1 MTKRV
6 LYVVQDGRVLQWQ
19 DTAGG
24 AYGDPADGMA
34 IADIS
39 EGEWLRQ
46 DTHTWFW
53 EDALTD
59 VEPVVVYPPPTPEQ
73 IIERNFA
80 VQQRLMAEASAAI
93 IPLQYAVD
101 LELEREAEAEQLKV
115 WKRYVVEVSRVD
127 LAQIEPDWPVQPE
140 SDPARL
146 GGLFYGR

>member
-19 DTAGG
+19 DTVIGN
-24 AYGDPADGMA
+24 YGDPAAGMT

-46 DTHTWFW
+46 DTHKWFW
-53 EDALTD
+53 EGTLTD
-59 VEPVVVYPPPTPEQ
+59 IEPIIVYPPPTPEQ
-73 IIERNFA
+73 ITERNFA
-80 VQQRLMAEASAAI
+80 IQQRLMAEASAAI

-101 LELEREAEAEQLKV
+101 LELEREAEAEQLKA

-127 LAQIEPDWPVQPE
+127 LAQIAPDWPVQPE